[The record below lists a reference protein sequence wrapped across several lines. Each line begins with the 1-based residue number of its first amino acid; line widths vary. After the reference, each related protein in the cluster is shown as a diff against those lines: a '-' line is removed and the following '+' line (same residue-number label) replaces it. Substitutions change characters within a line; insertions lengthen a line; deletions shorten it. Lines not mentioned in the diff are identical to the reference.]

1 MRSAAASRWTEAVE
15 PTLALEIPGND
26 EYRALRT
33 AAGLS
38 LMTKEGAATG
48 LPASWSSVCV
58 RHAGELIGMGRVVGD
73 GGLFLFV
80 VDIAVTPAWQG
91 KGFGRRSMQ
100 ALVDDI
106 HARAPSRAM
115 IGLIADGTAHELYA
129 KLGFKRVAPGAQ
141 GMLLR
146 LS

>member
-1 MRSAAASRWTEAVE
+1 ME
-15 PTLALEIPGND
+15 PTLTRDIPGND

-38 LMTKEGAATG
+38 LMTEEGAARG

-58 RHAGELIGMGRVVGD
+58 RHDGELIGMGRIVGD

-91 KGFGRRSMQ
+91 KGLGRRIMQ
-100 ALVDDI
+100 ALMDDV
-106 HARAPSRAM
+106 HARAPLRAM
-115 IGLIADGTAHELYA
+115 VGLIADGTAHELYA
-129 KLGFKRVAPGAQ
+129 KFGFKLVAPGAH

-146 LS
+146 LT

>member
-1 MRSAAASRWTEAVE
+1 ME
-15 PTLALEIPGND
+15 PTLALQIPGND

-38 LMTKEGAATG
+38 LMTEEGAATG

-58 RHAGELIGMGRVVGD
+58 RHAGGLVGMGRVVGD

-80 VDIAVTPAWQG
+80 VDIAVAPAWQG
-91 KGFGRRSMQ
+91 RGLGRRIMQ
-100 ALVDDI
+100 ALLDDI
-106 HARAPSRAM
+106 RARAPSRTM
-115 IGLIADGTAHELYA
+115 VGLIADGTAHEFYA
-129 KLGFKRVAPGAQ
+129 KFGFRRVAPGAH

>member
-1 MRSAAASRWTEAVE
+1 MRSAAANRWIDPVE
-15 PTLALEIPGND
+15 TTFTLEIPGHA
-26 EYRALRT
+26 EYRALRS

-38 LMTKEGAATG
+38 LMTEEGAALG
-48 LPASWSSVCV
+48 LPASWCSVCV
-58 RHAGELIGMGRVVGD
+58 RHDGELIGMGRVVGD

-80 VDIAVTPAWQG
+80 VDIAVAPSWQG
-91 KGFGRRSMQ
+91 QGLGRRIMQ
-100 ALVDDI
+100 ALMDEV
-106 HARAPSRAM
+106 HARAPRRAM

-129 KLGFKRVAPGAQ
+129 KFGFKLVAPGAQ